1 MFLKEQN
8 YYTNLR
14 DFPSKFQNEI
24 SKDIPRIMPEDPDFL
39 EVILGKNI
47 DIFVFWRSRKTKKNY
62 GISSQHLA
70 MFILIIVGSHL

>member
-39 EVILGKNI
+39 KVILGKNI
-47 DIFVFWRSRKTKKNY
+47 DIFVF
-62 GISSQHLA
+62 
-70 MFILIIVGSHL
+70 